1 MKPFRDFKLKG
12 KREVFVVVGFRY
24 DQMSSLEYDQ
34 YKRPESAAAAVQRL
48 LTQDH
53 GADVISIRRAYLSLE
68 EEEKDHFNDWKEEA
82 KHEEVLAP

>member
-53 GADVISIRRAYLSLE
+53 GADVISIRRVYLSAE
-68 EEEKDHFNDWKEEA
+68 EGTFDDPKL
-82 KHEEVLAP
+82 EEVLAP